1 MKTWLIIL
9 ILSIPTLH
17 GLSQEQKFTLE
28 AELLFHSRHL
38 WRGMQF
44 GNSPTA
50 EPSVTLGKGRFS
62 FNLWAAKT
70 FDDSYA
76 EIDLIPSFRLNGME
90 ISLMDYYNPVPG
102 TDNHFFNLKDGQHRH
117 STELVISLERTE
129 KWPVRSLAGV
139 FFFGDQNPD
148 TGKPYYST
156 YAELACPFRA
166 LSLQVEPAVGLTT
179 HKGYY
184 ADEFAVI
191 NTGIKVKK
199 EFRISQSLTVPLRLS
214 AVHNPYQDK
223 LFFSVAGGIRLP

>member
-1 MKTWLIIL
+1 MKSLFIL
-9 ILSIPTLH
+9 LLLLVPALH
-17 GLSQEQKFTLE
+17 VLSQEQKFTLE

-44 GNSPTA
+44 GHAPTA

-76 EIDLIPSFRLNGME
+76 EIDLIPSFRLNGLE

-117 STELVISLERTE
+117 STELVISQEQTE
-129 KWPVRSLAGV
+129 KWPLRCLAGV
-139 FFFGDQNPD
+139 FFFGDKNPG

-156 YAELACPFRA
+156 YAELAYPFC
-166 LSLQVEPAVGLTT
+166 SFNLQFEPAVGFTT
-179 HKGYY
+179 HEGYY
-184 ADEFAVI
+184 AHQFAII
-191 NTGIKVKK
+191 NTGFKIKK
-199 EFRISQSLTVPLRLS
+199 EFRISQSLIIPVRFS
-214 AVHNPYQDK
+214 AIHNPYQDK
-223 LFFSVAGGIRLP
+223 LFFSVAGGFKLP